1 MEIVSMALDFLE
13 QCSFFS
19 KISPKN
25 LAIMSNLAKQHFYK
39 KGTLILNYDQ
49 SSTTFLYLIKGWVKL
64 FKESSD
70 GKEVIVDILNNDH
83 YCGEQFF
90 FKKNEDENELY
101 KAQSISDV
109 EVFTMSISSL
119 YQLVLSD
126 SHLSASLLQ
135 DILRK
140 QQHLNME
147 VEHLSIQNSAQR
159 IGCFLLRLYALQGEE
174 KVTFRLPFDKGLLA
188 SRLSMGPETFSR
200 AFNKFT
206 KECDVSM
213 DGNVIHINNVNSVT
227 HYVCEHCTKVF
238 PCKETIN

>member
-1 MEIVSMALDFLE
+1 MALSFFS
-13 QCSFFS
+13 QCGFFS

-25 LAIMSNLAKQHFYK
+25 LEIMSSLVKQHFYK
-39 KGTLILNYDQ
+39 KGTLILNYEQ

-90 FKKNEDENELY
+90 FKKEHENDPY

-119 YQLVLSD
+119 YQLISSD

-159 IGCFLLRLYALQGEE
+159 IGCFILRLSALQDEE
-174 KVTFRLPFDKGLLA
+174 KITFRLPFDKGLLA
-188 SRLSMGPETFSR
+188 SRLSMCPETFSR
-200 AFNKFT
+200 AFNTLT
-206 KECDVSM
+206 KECEITM
-213 DGNVIHINNVNSVT
+213 DGNVIHVNNVNSVAR
-227 HYVCEHCTKVF
+227 YVCEHCTKVF
-238 PCKETIN
+238 PCKESIN